1 MGTMVH
7 IVEGTHH
14 TYKNFFTKE
23 ECDHIISIFER
34 DKDIIPYGTDT
45 GYEGLTSTYSEY
57 NWLYNKDI
65 QPLNIPQRLFDLDYF
80 SDWEYMVVQCWG
92 NALHVGEELKEHYH
106 GEIMEEHFRRM
117 YFINCNIFLGGEY
130 NKTWYKDIGY
140 THNEPGDLHLF
151 SCELD
156 HRVDHNIGNNTR
168 YSMAL
173 DIYPVS
179 NRMLMLPDKHMSRYS
194 IHKRPIV

>member
-14 TYKNFFTKE
+14 TYKNFFTQE

-106 GEIMEEHFRRM
+106 GEIMEEHYRRM
-117 YFINCNIFLGGEY
+117 YFNNCNIFSLKSLSIDKPAKI
-130 NKTWYKDIGY
+130 N
-140 THNEPGDLHLF
+140 
-151 SCELD
+151 LD
-156 HRVDHNIGNNTR
+156 CTVVLSKNDN
-168 YSMAL
+168 
-173 DIYPVS
+173 P
-179 NRMLMLPDKHMSRYS
+179 
-194 IHKRPIV
+194 KRPVK

>member
-14 TYKNFFTKE
+14 TYKNFFTQE

-106 GEIMEEHFRRM
+106 GEIMEAVS
-117 YFINCNIFLGGEY
+117 
-130 NKTWYKDIGY
+130 Y
-140 THNEPGDLHLF
+140 THLTLPTIL
-151 SCELD
+151 
-156 HRVDHNIGNNTR
+156 RV
-168 YSMAL
+168 
-173 DIYPVS
+173 
-179 NRMLMLPDKHMSRYS
+179 
-194 IHKRPIV
+194 